1 MESSNSPNFTQDQLD
16 LIAQAQ
22 QRAAADM
29 TGAIKS
35 DELPSDHGRQ
45 DFPGTR
51 LSDAA
56 MSAEA
61 HDTSDD
67 EHAASSP
74 KDIVG
79 SLATRGAT
87 YSSAALRKKLSPDEL
102 AKLNAARRDASAR
115 TPQHPPKSRY

>member
-45 DFPGTR
+45 DFPGAR

-56 MSAEA
+56 EA
-61 HDTSDD
+61 VDEQTKDD
-67 EHAASSP
+67 L
-74 KDIVG
+74 IVG
-79 SLATRGAT
+79 MPDDVKAKVDAMRG
-87 YSSAALRKKLSPDEL
+87 RSPQRL
-102 AKLNAARRDASAR
+102 TTSQQSGQLAARAFFNN
-115 TPQHPPKSRY
+115 KS